1 MNIAKTLKDMTNVQ
15 FMKRKVAS
23 LKGRITKLEDNTHK
37 LQHLVKDSVLSLL
50 DATTTYQSNSYPTY
64 ESAVAEINRKYKGTA
79 DWGVL
84 QTGSIIDLRAAF
96 IVGDGMII
104 SDKEP
109 GEEPSAE

>member
-23 LKGRITKLEDNTHK
+23 MKGRITKLEDNTYK

-64 ESAVAEINRKYKGTA
+64 QSAVT
-79 DWGVL
+79 
-84 QTGSIIDLRAAF
+84 
-96 IVGDGMII
+96 
-104 SDKEP
+104 
-109 GEEPSAE
+109 